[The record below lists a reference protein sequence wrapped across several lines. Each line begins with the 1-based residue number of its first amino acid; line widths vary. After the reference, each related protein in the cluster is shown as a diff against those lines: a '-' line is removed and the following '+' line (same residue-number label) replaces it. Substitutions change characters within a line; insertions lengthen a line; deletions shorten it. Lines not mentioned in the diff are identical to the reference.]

1 MTSKTSIF
9 VEKIDNFTI
18 MLTPWLSLIIT
29 FHELYVNHKI
39 QAFIAATASIITYTQ
54 SAIYYR
60 LARRDIQDNLS

>member
-1 MTSKTSIF
+1 MADKTSIF

-18 MLTPWLSLIIT
+18 MLTPWLLLMIT
-29 FHELYVNHKI
+29 FYELYVNHEI

-60 LARRDIQDNLS
+60 LVKRDRQDNQS